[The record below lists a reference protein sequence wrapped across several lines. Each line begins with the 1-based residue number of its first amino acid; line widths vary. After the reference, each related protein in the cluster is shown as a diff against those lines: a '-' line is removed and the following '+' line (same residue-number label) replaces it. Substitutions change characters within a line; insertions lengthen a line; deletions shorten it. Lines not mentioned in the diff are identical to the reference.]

1 MSSKLDATVQAMPH
15 LLLVFAMGAVAI
27 PVAVGLV
34 FWGRGSIE
42 HLTHLFLPAVLVG
55 PPLALAS
62 AGAWIY
68 SLRVAEDAPR
78 TRLRWVA
85 AAMLGVAA
93 FALVVAP
100 SYVAGRILNASDIR
114 AARGYCMM
122 LVPRIEAYKREKGTY
137 PAKVQELLPEG
148 RPVPRLLRTDEPFYR
163 TVGAAYE
170 FVFADPSGWD
180 SGHYY
185 FSEDVPLRG
194 HWEKW

>member
-1 MSSKLDATVQAMPH
+1 MASKLDVAVAAMPR
-15 LLLVFAMGAVAI
+15 LLLVFAMGAAAI
-27 PVAVGLV
+27 PVAVWLV

-42 HLTHLFLPAVLVG
+42 HLTRVFLPAVLVG

-62 AGAWIY
+62 AGAWLY
-68 SLRVAEDAPR
+68 SLRVAEAAAR
-78 TRLRWVA
+78 SRLGWVA

-93 FALVVAP
+93 VALVVAP
-100 SYVAGRILNASDIR
+100 SYVAGRMLNASDVR
-114 AARGYCMM
+114 AARSYCMM
-122 LVPRIEAYKREKGTY
+122 LVPRLEAYERDTGAY
-137 PAKVQELLPEG
+137 PAEVRELLPEG
-148 RPVPRLLRTDEPFYR
+148 RPVPRLLQTDEPFYR

-185 FSEDVPLRG
+185 FSDDVPQRG